1 MKLGLVRIENDKL
14 LGVQYY
20 ESKWERELGDY
31 LNINGIKW
39 RVGMIGE
46 SRYEIII
53 ELNKIT
59 KKYNSIIRKKN
70 QLNKLKERIIMSKV
84 YKDLNLRKYQIGI
97 EDLKN

>member
-20 ESKWERELGDY
+20 ESKWERELGDV
-31 LNINGIKW
+31 LNIDGIKW
-39 RVGMIGE
+39 KVGMIGE
-46 SRYEIII
+46 SRNEIII